1 MACEGEMKNFSK
13 FRLLPI
19 VLFMA
24 FSLPSPGFAWSGK
37 VVSISDGDTIR
48 VLHNGKEKEIRLYG
62 IDTPE
67 IGQAFGQKAKDLTS
81 ALVAGRKIEVQQ
93 KDIDS
98 YGRTVA
104 LVFVDGNNLNEL
116 IVKNGSAWVYKQYCK
131 ENFCAN
137 WSRLQAKA
145 REQKKG
151 LWSVANS
158 IPPWEWRHQNR
169 QTATATKP
177 PEIIIGQSVNP
188 TSTGSRSAGRY
199 QCDGRIY
206 CSQMTSCQ
214 EAKFFINNCP
224 GTKMDG
230 NNDGIPC
237 ERQWCN

>member
-1 MACEGEMKNFSK
+1 MKNFSR
-13 FRLLPI
+13 FQLLTI
-19 VLFMA
+19 IMFIA
-24 FSLPSPGFAWSGK
+24 FSIPSPGFAWSGK
-37 VVSISDGDTIR
+37 VVSIADGDTIR
-48 VLHNGKEKEIRLYG
+48 VLHNGKEEEIRLYG

-93 KDIDS
+93 KDVDS
-98 YGRTVA
+98 YGRTVG

-116 IVKNGSAWVYKQYCK
+116 IVKNGSAWVYQQHCR

-137 WSRLQAKA
+137 WSKLQAKA
-145 REQKKG
+145 RDQKKG
-151 LWSVANS
+151 LWGEAIIV
-158 IPPWEWRHQNR
+158 PPWEWRHQSR
-169 QTATATKP
+169 QTAPEAKP
-177 PEIIIGQSVNP
+177 PEIIIGQSANA
-188 TSTGSRSAGRY
+188 TSAGSRSAGQY
-199 QCDGRIY
+199 KCDGRVY

-214 EAKFFINNCP
+214 EAKFFLNNCP

>member
-1 MACEGEMKNFSK
+1 MKTFSK
-13 FRLLPI
+13 FQLLPI
-19 VLFMA
+19 VLFMV
-24 FSLPSPGFAWSGK
+24 FSLPSSGFAWSGK
-37 VVSISDGDTIR
+37 VVSIADGDTIR
-48 VLHNGKEKEIRLYG
+48 VLHNGKEEEIRLYG

-67 IGQAFGQKAKDLTS
+67 IGQAFGQRAKDLTS

-98 YGRTVA
+98 YGRTVG

-116 IVKNGSAWVYKQYCK
+116 IVKNGSAWVYQQHCR
-131 ENFCAN
+131 ENFCST
-137 WSRLQAKA
+137 WSKLQAKA
-145 REQKKG
+145 RDQKKG
-151 LWSVANS
+151 LWGEAIIV
-158 IPPWEWRHQNR
+158 PPWDWRHQSR
-169 QTATATKP
+169 QSATEAKP
-177 PEIIIGQSVNP
+177 PEIIIGQSANP
-188 TSTGSRSAGRY
+188 TSAGSRPAGQY
-199 QCDGRIY
+199 KCDGRIY